1 MLRKICIH
9 GTFTLIILEFT
20 SLTIINL
27 QQLSQVSRALPRAS
41 LNVDFNRLYAV
52 TDKLNANNSYSNRA
66 TDRDLFLKQ
75 FDIVLTM

>member
-27 QQLSQVSRALPRAS
+27 QQLSQVSRAS

>member
-1 MLRKICIH
+1 MLRTICIH

-52 TDKLNANNSYSNRA
+52 TDKLNANSYSNRA